1 MSKTISAATLR
12 DRLLTR
18 LQAPAG
24 NEDWVRVLA
33 VPGHRELL
41 GLIARH
47 EPPSVGALAELAG
60 RAQPN
65 VSRALSALMAAA
77 LIEIVSDGRRSIPRV
92 TQAGATR
99 VLELGL
105 MAAEDEPQ
113 PKVSAADLFAIDA
126 AGSAENDDSRLEGS
140 LTTWL
145 WLSSSREKVAARTFG
160 DLDALGIRLLTNW
173 WRILYRRDAPYRLWE
188 LALEDGDGSLYGLAA
203 TAYGATVKFHA
214 RNANG
219 RTIDFGQSS
228 KSCPVA
234 SLEQHLLNEVLRPLA
249 ARHWLNGRSALSLHG
264 LLNRVE
270 DSRGQLTET
279 SFCRTA
285 GALGLS
291 PYDLADDTAEQI
303 RSLINLIA
311 DEDARL
317 DFSSAVL
324 ADSLEEGES
333 WARQQLSEY
342 KQRNAMPVLADLR
355 KNCAL
360 NADAAVRPFK
370 HGYNLAGAARRYLK
384 LSEDRA
390 IGGIN
395 GLSML
400 LGASDPISLSP
411 EAPGSLRAFQSLEA
425 EVPTFIV
432 EDEGE
437 RASVFTLARG
447 VGDFIAFGSQ
457 ASCVADLYT
466 DRQAVGRA
474 FAAEFMAPRA
484 AVVRMVEEEDQSIFS
499 IAEHFSVSPSVVHR
513 QYENAA

>member
-1 MSKTISAATLR
+1 MSKTISATTLR
-12 DRLLTR
+12 DRLLAR
-18 LQAPAG
+18 LQAPAV

-41 GLIARH
+41 GLIAKH

-65 VSRALSALMAAA
+65 VSRALSALVAAG
-77 LIEIVSDGRRSIPRV
+77 LIEVASDGRRSIPRV
-92 TQAGATR
+92 TQTGATR
-99 VLELGL
+99 VRELGL
-105 MAAEDEPQ
+105 TVEDHAQ
-113 PKVSAADLFAIDA
+113 PKPKAGDLFAIDMEA
-126 AGSAENDDSRLEGS
+126 PRERDDTRLEGS

-145 WLSSSREKVAARTFG
+145 WINSSRERVSARTSG

-173 WRILYRRDAPYRLWE
+173 WRILYRRDAPYKLWE
-188 LALEDGDGSLYGLAA
+188 LALEDGDDSLYGLAV
-203 TAYGATVKFHA
+203 TAYGATIKFHA

-219 RTIDFGQSS
+219 RTIDLGQSS
-228 KSCPVA
+228 KTCPVS
-234 SLEQHLLNEVLRPLA
+234 SLEQHLLDEILRPLA
-249 ARHWLNGRSALSLHG
+249 AHHWLNGKSSLPLHG

-270 DSRGQLTET
+270 DSRAQATEAP
-279 SFCRTA
+279 FCRTA

-291 PYDLADDTAEQI
+291 PYDLSDHTAEQI
-303 RSLINLIA
+303 RNLIVLIS

-324 ADSLEEGES
+324 ADSLEEGEN
-333 WARQQLSEY
+333 WTRQQLDEH
-342 KQRNAMPVLADLR
+342 KQRNAMPVLSDLR

-360 NADAAVRPFK
+360 NANVKMRPFK
-370 HGYNLAGAARRYLK
+370 HGYDLAGAARKYLK

-390 IGGIN
+390 IGGIE
-395 GLSML
+395 GLSKI
-400 LGASDPISLSP
+400 LGASDRVRLSP
-411 EAPGSLRAFQSLEA
+411 EAPGSLRAFQSLDLD
-425 EVPTFIV
+425 VPTFIV

-437 RASVFTLARG
+437 LASVFTLARG

-484 AVVRMVEEEDQSIFS
+484 AVVRMVEDDDQSLSS
-499 IAEHFSVSPSVVHR
+499 IAGYFGVSPSVVHR
-513 QYENAA
+513 QYENAAT